1 MTLIE
6 AKHVTLRMKIFK
18 FLSLSLSVQGGHKV
32 SKAGIRR
39 VAAYRSN
46 QQSDAGEKAQTARK

>member
-1 MTLIE
+1 MTLIK
-6 AKHVTLRMKIFK
+6 AKHVKKYLSLKA
-18 FLSLSLSVQGGHKV
+18 SLSLSVQGGHKV

>member
-1 MTLIE
+1 MTLSE
-6 AKHVTLRMKIFK
+6 AKHVTVRIKIFK
-18 FLSLSLSVQGGHKV
+18 SWGSVQGGHKV